1 MAVPTLDQVVARM
14 KREAIDD
21 VQGHRVPLDVKNFGE
36 LHDYVDGNCYGGFTD
51 DDGIIDEMIALE
63 GGRHP
68 HNEGM
73 PDNVVAFINDAQT
86 AVSKWIEQG
95 GLTSA
100 IDNSDWT
107 EHFTPY
113 AFAEQ
118 IRRVKQLERHID
130 KMQYLARVF
139 ASNVGVVE

>member
-1 MAVPTLDQVVARM
+1 MAIPTLDQIVAQM
-14 KREAIDD
+14 KREIIED
-21 VQGHRVPLDVKNFGE
+21 VQGHRVPVDVANFGE
-36 LHDYVDGNCYGGFTD
+36 LHSFVDGNCYGGFTA

-73 PDNVVAFINDAQT
+73 PDKVVAFINDAQT
-86 AVSKWIEQG
+86 ETSKWIEGG

-113 AFAEQ
+113 AFADQ
-118 IRRVKQLERHID
+118 VRRVKQLERHID
-130 KMQYLARVF
+130 KMRHLAGVFTSYL
-139 ASNVGVVE
+139 GVVE